1 MILAEILPRE
11 APRGE
16 PVEFEVVVSEDGV
29 PVFTS
34 WQPFATPEIARDV
47 VVRHFS
53 NVEPVTLKTT
63 HDDGGESVEE
73 IR

>member
-16 PVEFEVVVSEDGV
+16 PQEFEVVLSEEGV
-29 PVFTS
+29 PVFIS
-34 WQPFATPEIARDV
+34 WQPFPTPEEAEAA
-47 VVRHFS
+47 VRRHYS
-53 NVEPVTLKTT
+53 LEPVTLKVT
-63 HDDGGESVEE
+63 DLAGQQSVQE

>member
-11 APRGE
+11 APQGQ
-16 PVEFEVVVSEDGV
+16 PVEFEVVLSEEGV

-34 WQPFATPEIARDV
+34 WQPFASTEEAEAA
-47 VVRHFS
+47 VRRHYS
-53 NVEPVTLKTT
+53 LEPVTLKTT
-63 HDDGGESVEE
+63 DRAGAETVQE